1 MAIKCYHNL
10 IWKLTY
16 SPQIAV
22 SMVTAA
28 LLLYGELTA
37 KLKSRSPHHVDV
49 LKASISLI
57 LFSVAQ
63 LKVLFSGDETDEI
76 INGAF
81 VVLKDTL
88 WTWIVDRDVI
98 GGSVFGGCLPLDYS
112 AIVKWKPS
120 EELELWQS
128 FLTLECP
135 PDRQVTEEWYRIAN
149 SHIRKRLNEVST
161 ETRNIACQCNI
172 TCSLVPRLP
181 CSGTRTLKLCRR
193 GEPGIFCQVKS
204 AKGRE
209 EVERT

>member
-1 MAIKCYHNL
+1 
-10 IWKLTY
+10 
-16 SPQIAV
+16 
-22 SMVTAA
+22 MVTAA
-28 LLLYGELTA
+28 LLLYRELTA
-37 KLKSRSPHHVDV
+37 KFKGCTPHHVDV

-76 INGAF
+76 AF
-81 VVLKDTL
+81 ATLKDTL

-135 PDRQVTEEWYRIAN
+135 PDRQVTEEWYRIAD

-161 ETRNIACQCNI
+161 KTRNIACQCNI
-172 TCSLVPRLP
+172 TCTFDHITAGSW
-181 CSGTRTLKLCRR
+181 
-193 GEPGIFCQVKS
+193 QV
-204 AKGRE
+204 E
-209 EVERT
+209 N